1 MSAAVPC
8 QGIGLL
14 YGTADTHRQRQ
25 RRGRTDLFGEGFHW
39 CVPVRESIYFALYR
53 AAGTVFFDG
62 SLRVRPSLAYRVPW
76 PSVNTSSM
84 YFFTVHGA
92 PIHQPASARSPHQPR
107 ESFVLPLW
115 HRSRCRRERCEHHA
129 RGRAV
134 CHPRLRSGCR
144 SVDHWVGEFFAPLI
158 IRMLLIFNLKVR
170 RLPTIVRHRAV
181 RWN

>member
-14 YGTADTHRQRQ
+14 YGTAGTHRQHQ
-25 RRGRTDLFGEGFHW
+25 RRGRTDLFRW
-39 CVPVRESIYFALYR
+39 RLPLVRSVSESIYFLPCTVPPEPYFWWIF
-53 AAGTVFFDG
+53 AGTTIAGIQSPVTFG
-62 SLRVRPSLAYRVPW
+62 EYII
-76 PSVNTSSM
+76 NI
-84 YFFTVHGA
+84 FFTVHGA

-115 HRSRCRRERCEHHA
+115 HRSRCRREQCGHHA

-144 SVDHWVGEFFAPLI
+144 SVDHWSGRIFRAVDNQDVAH
-158 IRMLLIFNLKVR
+158 FNLKVR